1 MIQKTLAGEKML
13 EEINSLN
20 IDSDENNEKTDI
32 MDAMLVEEICEKIE
46 KDSRRYKRYLGN
58 DSKAVFL

>member
-1 MIQKTLAGEKML
+1 ML
-13 EEINSLN
+13 EENNTLSIK
-20 IDSDENNEKTDI
+20 SDEFNENLNLNDV
-32 MDAMLVEEICEKIE
+32 MLAEEICEKIE

>member
-1 MIQKTLAGEKML
+1 MNQKTLAGEKML
-13 EEINSLN
+13 EEINILN
-20 IDSDENNEKTDI
+20 IDSNENNEKTNI
-32 MDAMLVEEICEKIE
+32 MDAMLAEEICEKIE

>member
-32 MDAMLVEEICEKIE
+32 MDTMLVEEICEKIE

>member
-1 MIQKTLAGEKML
+1 MRILENSSVFEK
-13 EEINSLN
+13 EADKINEN
-20 IDSDENNEKTDI
+20 INFNDI
-32 MDAMLVEEICEKIE
+32 MLAEEICEKIE

>member
-1 MIQKTLAGEKML
+1 MNQKKLAGERML
-13 EEINSLN
+13 EEINILN
-20 IDSDENNEKTDI
+20 IDSDENDEKTNF

>member
-1 MIQKTLAGEKML
+1 MRKL
-13 EEINSLN
+13 ENSGDFKIELDEFNENVNLN
-20 IDSDENNEKTDI
+20 DI
-32 MDAMLVEEICEKIE
+32 MLAEEICEKIE